1 MKNSFFT
8 KYHINKNRKIDFF
21 VDFVSII
28 LALLYRLLLGNF
40 VLSALITSVGI
51 LGILDT
57 LDYPISSHRL
67 IKNLQFFG

>member
-1 MKNSFFT
+1 MKNIFFT

>member
-57 LDYPISSHRL
+57 LDYPIPSHRL

>member
-28 LALLYRLLLGNF
+28 LALLYRLLLGSF

>member
-1 MKNSFFT
+1 MKKSFFT